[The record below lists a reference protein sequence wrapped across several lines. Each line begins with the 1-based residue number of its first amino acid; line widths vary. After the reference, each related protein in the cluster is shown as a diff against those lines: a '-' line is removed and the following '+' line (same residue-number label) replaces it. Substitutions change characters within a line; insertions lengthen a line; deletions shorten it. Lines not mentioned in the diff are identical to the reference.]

1 MPNNRIK
8 IQVGLTSADP
18 VWDLLL
24 HQIGIAYKVI
34 IPSDPEDLSSE
45 YSVIIV
51 NDDRNTPTAS
61 IDEYLHKG
69 GAVLYTTNAV
79 SAIRRRA
86 TSTRNVTSLP
96 PCSNA
101 LYTHADILDLD
112 SAVSFFPNNDLA
124 DSERAGSGTKYF
136 LGIDLQRCFIEQKR
150 RRNFYT
156 PSGRMPN
163 EIVSRRSKGSIRQL
177 IFSLL
182 TVMHHRRSL
191 PFIHQ
196 WYFPG
201 VERTIFT
208 FRIDSDKGTQ
218 EQIEE
223 IRSLSSAYSVPTT
236 WFLDVK
242 SHESWLPYFSSFG
255 SQEIGLHCYDH
266 VLHRSADLNRDN
278 FSKALSLLR
287 SVGIHPNGITAPTG
301 AWNAGYAESIR
312 QLGFRY
318 SSEFSYDY
326 DDLPSFPLLNGE
338 RFSIPQLPIHPVC
351 IGSMLRARMNTG
363 AMTEYF
369 KKVIDRNMLLN
380 EPVCLYH
387 HPTHR
392 HNEVFKEVFQY
403 IDSLSIAKLSYS
415 DYAEWWKHRHDHCT
429 AVEITDSVI
438 EAAEDTGNVRHRV
451 ILPDGRET
459 IIGLNEKQSLNLLS
473 CVRID
478 REIDIPAD
486 IMRTRKFTPRHH
498 LQDALDW
505 WITITE

>member
-1 MPNNRIK
+1 MTYNRIK

-18 VWDLLL
+18 VWDTLL

-34 IPSDPEDLSSE
+34 VPSGPEDPSSE

-51 NDDRNTPTAS
+51 NDDRSTSSES
-61 IDEYLHKG
+61 IDTYLQSG
-69 GAVLYTTNAV
+69 GAVLYTTDAV
-79 SAIRRRA
+79 SMIRRRS
-86 TSTRNVTSLP
+86 TSTRNVISLP
-96 PCSNA
+96 PRSTA

-112 SAVSFFPNNDLA
+112 SSVSFFANNDLA
-124 DSERAGSGTKYF
+124 DAERAGSGTMYF
-136 LGIDLQRCFIEQKR
+136 LGIDLKRCFTYQKR

-163 EIVSRRSKGSIRQL
+163 EIVSGRSKGSIRQL

-182 TVMHHRRSL
+182 NVMHHRRSL

-201 VERTIFT
+201 DERTIFT

-223 IRSLSSAYSVPTT
+223 IRSLSSKYSVPTA

-242 SHESWLPYFSSFG
+242 SHEPWLPYFSSFG

-266 VLHRSADLNRDN
+266 VMHRSADLNRDN
-278 FSKALSLLR
+278 FSKALTLLR
-287 SVGIHPNGITAPTG
+287 SVGIHPKGITAPTG

-326 DDLPSFPLLNGE
+326 DDLPSFPILNGE
-338 RFSIPQLPIHPVC
+338 RFPIPQLPIHPVC
-351 IGSMLRARMNTG
+351 IGSMLRARMDTG

-369 KKVIDRNMLLN
+369 KKVINRNKRLS

-392 HNEVFKEVFQY
+392 HNEVFQEVFEY

-415 DYAEWWKHRHDHCT
+415 DYAEWWRHRHEHCT
-429 AVEITDSVI
+429 AVMITDSVI

-459 IIGLNEKQSLNLLS
+459 IIGLNGNQSLNSLS

-478 REIDIPAD
+478 RDIDIPAD
-486 IMRTRKFTPRHH
+486 IMRTRKFTPRHF
-498 LQDALDW
+498 LQNALDW